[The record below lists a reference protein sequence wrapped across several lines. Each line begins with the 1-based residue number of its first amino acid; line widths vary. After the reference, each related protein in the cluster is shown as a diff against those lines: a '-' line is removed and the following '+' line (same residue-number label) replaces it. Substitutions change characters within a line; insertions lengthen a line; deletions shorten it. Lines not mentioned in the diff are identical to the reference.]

1 MNQPLSGETLLATVR
16 DAELRRCISVC
27 ASAQN
32 DADRDLALRGL
43 ISVLQ
48 SAPLA
53 LWQRTA
59 VEMANSGLVI
69 CATALLHEILQR
81 WPDSAEARHA
91 LVEILWRSGDVAGA
105 EGLLEGSEL
114 ATRDAHLALQLARIR
129 RNQGRFEGAAAALK
143 AAAGATWSDNVLLDA
158 LQFLKQC
165 QHEAQALEWCE
176 RELQRGRSDSRLY
189 ATAGNLA
196 MGLGRFELAR
206 ERFQQALAQS
216 IDLNTWYVPQALA
229 NCQRYADP
237 NHPDRALFVM
247 LRETPGLDA
256 RARASL
262 DFAMAKLAEE
272 SGDIASAAVA
282 FRSANALL
290 RSTAP
295 WSRDAWLRQIE
306 ERMAQPFD
314 ATKSL
319 PPTDF
324 RPLFVV
330 GLPRTGTTLV
340 AERLAR
346 HAQVRSRGEPPL
358 LQFIARQF
366 GTLGARVDRAAL
378 QQAANMYMSQ
388 MRQDDGAAPW
398 YLDKD
403 PLNFRYLDVAAKL
416 FPQAR
421 VVICQRQ
428 PRDTAV
434 SIWTQYFAH
443 PDYAFSCDF
452 SDIRVVHDSATALMQ
467 HWQAT
472 LPLQMLSL
480 DYERMVDD
488 TAAVDAQLAQFL
500 DLPALTPDEADAPRE
515 GTITSASLW
524 QARQPVYR
532 NSLGRGERFAEFLPE
547 LRAAF
552 P

>member
-1 MNQPLSGETLLATVR
+1 MNQPFSGETLLASVR
-16 DAELRRCISVC
+16 DAELRRCISQC
-27 ASAQN
+27 ASAQT

-48 SAPLA
+48 SAPLS
-53 LWQRTA
+53 LWLRTA
-59 VEMANSGLVI
+59 VEMANSGLAI
-69 CATALLHEILQR
+69 GATALLREILQR
-81 WPDSAEARHA
+81 WPDSAEALHA
-91 LVEILWRSGDVAGA
+91 LVEILWRSGEVAGA
-105 EGLLEGSEL
+105 EALLDESGI
-114 ATRDAHLALQLARIR
+114 ATRDAQLALQLARIR
-129 RNQGRFEGAAAALK
+129 RNQGRFEGAAAALQ
-143 AAAGATWSDNVLLDA
+143 AASGATWSDGVLLDA

-176 RELQRGRSDSRLY
+176 RELRRGRDDSRLH

-196 MGLGRFELAR
+196 MGLGQFERAR
-206 ERFQQALAQS
+206 EHFLQALGRG
-216 IDLNTWYVPQALA
+216 IDLNSWYVPQALA
-229 NCQRYADP
+229 NCQRYSDA
-237 NHPDRALFVM
+237 NHPDRELFVQ

-256 RARASL
+256 RGRASL
-262 DFAMAKLAEE
+262 DFAIAKVAEE
-272 SGDIASAAVA
+272 GGDIAGAAQR
-282 FRSANALL
+282 FRSANALV
-290 RSTAP
+290 RSTAT
-295 WSRDAWLRQIE
+295 WSREEWLRQIE
-306 ERMAQPFD
+306 ARRAQAFD
-314 ATKSL
+314 PSQAL

-324 RPLFVV
+324 RPIFVV

-366 GTLGARVDRAAL
+366 ANLGPRVDRSAL
-378 QQAANMYMSQ
+378 QPAAQMYMAQ

-403 PLNFRYLDVAAKL
+403 PLNFRYLDVAAQL

-421 VVICQRQ
+421 VVYCRRDA
-428 PRDTAV
+428 RDTAL

-443 PDYAFSCDF
+443 PDYAFSSDF
-452 SDIRVVHDSATALMQ
+452 ADIRVVHDSAAVLMQ

-472 LPLQMLSL
+472 LPLAMLTL
-480 DYERMVDD
+480 DYERLVDD
-488 TAAVDAQLAQFL
+488 TDAVDAELAQFL
-500 DLPALTPDEADAPRE
+500 GLPALAPDQAQAPRD
-515 GTITSASLW
+515 GAITSASLW

>member
-1 MNQPLSGETLLATVR
+1 LNQPLSGDTLLATVR
-16 DAELRRCISVC
+16 DAELRRCISHC
-27 ASAQN
+27 ASAQTET
-32 DADRDLALRGL
+32 DRDTALRGL
-43 ISVLQ
+43 ISVLA

-53 LWQRTA
+53 LWLRTA
-59 VEMANSGLVI
+59 VEMANTGLVI
-69 CATALLHEILQR
+69 GATALLREILQR
-81 WPDSAEARHA
+81 WPDSADARRA

-105 EGLLEGSEL
+105 EGLLEDNDL
-114 ATRDAHLALQLARIR
+114 ATRDAPLALQLARVR
-129 RNQGRFEGAAAALK
+129 RNQGRFEGAAAALH
-143 AAAGATWSDNVLLDA
+143 AAGDAVWSDDLLLDA

-176 RELQRGRSDSRLY
+176 RELRRGRGDARLH
-189 ATAGNLA
+189 ATAGNLTMA
-196 MGLGRFELAR
+196 LGQFDRARAHFQNALAR
-206 ERFQQALAQS
+206 S

-229 NCQRYADP
+229 HCQRYVDA
-237 NHPDRALFVM
+237 NHLDRELFSK

-262 DFAMAKLAEE
+262 DFALAKLKEE
-272 SGDIASAAVA
+272 SGDIAGAAQE
-282 FRSANALL
+282 FRSANSLL
-290 RSTAP
+290 RSTTP
-295 WSRDAWLRQIE
+295 WSREAWLRQID
-306 ERMAQPFD
+306 ERQAQIFD
-314 ATKSL
+314 VAQALS
-319 PPTDF
+319 PTDF

-366 GTLGARVDRAAL
+366 ATLGARVDRTAL
-378 QQAANMYMSQ
+378 QQAAQMYMSQ
-388 MRQDDGAAPW
+388 MRQDDSAAPW

-403 PLNFRYLDVAAKL
+403 PLNFRYLDVVAKL

-421 VVICQRQ
+421 VVYCRRQ
-428 PRDTAV
+428 ARDTAV

-443 PDYAFSCDF
+443 PDYAFSSDF
-452 SDIRVVHDSATALMQ
+452 SDIRVVHDSAAALMR
-467 HWQAT
+467 HWQAS
-472 LPLQMLSL
+472 LPLPVLTL
-480 DYERMVDD
+480 DYERLVDD
-488 TAAVDAQLAQFL
+488 TDAVDAELTQFL
-500 DLPALTPDEADAPRE
+500 DLPTLVDDAAAAPRA
-515 GTITSASLW
+515 GSISSASLW

-532 NSLGRGERFAEFLPE
+532 HSLGRGERFAEFLPE